1 MLIAYLLFPS
11 GHVFFLQRALRGAH
25 APPYAVHLTFQ
36 ARAALRRPSDC
47 MPYVAHLIAC

>member
-1 MLIAYLLFPS
+1 MLIAYHLVPS

-36 ARAALRRPSDC
+36 ARAA
-47 MPYVAHLIAC
+47 VHLIAC